1 MHDTSAQG
9 KLTSISV
16 PDSDRNWLS
25 GGFSYHLDS
34 KSTIDFGLTYLIG
47 EDVKVNETQPLLP
60 GVSTSV
66 AATTRANAWLYGLQ
80 YSRSF

>member
-1 MHDTSAQG
+1 MHDTSAQQ
-9 KLTSISV
+9 KNNTSISV
-16 PDSDRNWLS
+16 PDSARNWLS

-47 EDVKVNETQPLLP
+47 KDVSAEESNPL
-60 GVSTSV
+60 GMSV
-66 AATTRANAWLYGLQ
+66 QATTRANAWLYGLQ